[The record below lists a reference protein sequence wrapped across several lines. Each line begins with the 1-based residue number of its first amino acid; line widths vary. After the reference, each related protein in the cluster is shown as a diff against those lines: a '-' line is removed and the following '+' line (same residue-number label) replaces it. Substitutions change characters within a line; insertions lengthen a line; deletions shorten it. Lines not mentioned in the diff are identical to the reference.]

1 MLQRIRNHSTKTSNR
16 VGLLA
21 PLLLCAICSYYSCE
35 RDDIC
40 SDSTQKTAL
49 MTINFLDIDDD
60 TVDKAV
66 PSLQV
71 QVLNAKEADFV
82 TPETAVDLT
91 TITLPLDTTKDT
103 TTFYLTYN
111 SGITENDISIANTD
125 TLSVVYERN
134 YAYINRAC
142 GYNVIF
148 DKLNEIKEER
158 TEDQDWIKEVFVEKT
173 TVDLNEEVHITI
185 RH

>member
-1 MLQRIRNHSTKTSNR
+1 MYQRIRNHVTKTFNR

-21 PLLLCAICSYYSCE
+21 LLLLCAIWSYYGCE

-82 TPETAVDLT
+82 KPEIAVDLT
-91 TITLPLDTTKDT
+91 TITLPLDTTKNG
-103 TTFYLTYN
+103 TTFYLTAN
-111 SGITENDISIANTD
+111 SGVTENDISIANTD

-134 YAYINRAC
+134 HLYINRAC
-142 GYNVIF
+142 GYRIIF
-148 DKLNEIKEER
+148 NKLNEIKEER

-173 TVDLNEEVHITI
+173 TVDLNEEIHIII